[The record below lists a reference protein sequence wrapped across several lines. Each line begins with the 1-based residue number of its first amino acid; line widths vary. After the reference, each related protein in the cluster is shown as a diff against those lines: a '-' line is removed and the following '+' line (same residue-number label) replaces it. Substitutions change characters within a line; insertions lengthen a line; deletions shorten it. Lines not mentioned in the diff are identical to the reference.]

1 MALEVRKLTPHVGAE
16 IVGLDLRQP
25 YDQAT
30 ANALRAAF
38 RDHHLLLVRQK
49 DLAAE
54 DQVRF
59 AQLFGDVM
67 IRGKYKVQ
75 PQEALTQY
83 VSNNR
88 KDGILGDGEIE
99 FHQDHVF
106 YENPLKAII
115 LYGVEIP
122 PSGSATKF
130 RNINVLIDRLPTD
143 LRKRAEGVKVLHL
156 YNYEG
161 DYTRWQD
168 PAKAPAD
175 SPRAWQPIIWTEPG
189 TGRKALWNMR
199 VSVVGFEGVAYE
211 EGKALTDAL
220 WDFAEANS
228 DDLTYIHRW
237 RPGDLVIWSN
247 HMLQHAR
254 EPFSSDERRTLRRT
268 PIV

>member
-1 MALEVRKLTPHVGAE
+1 MAFEIRKLAPHLGAE

-25 YDQAT
+25 FDDAT
-30 ANALRAAF
+30 AGALRAAF

-49 DLAAE
+49 DLPAE

-59 AQLFGDVM
+59 ARVFGDVV
-67 IRGKYKVQ
+67 IRGKYKVT

-83 VSNNR
+83 VSNSR

-99 FHQDHVF
+99 FHQDHTF

-122 PSGSATKF
+122 PSGTATRF
-130 RNINVLIDRLPTD
+130 RNINVMLDRLPND
-143 LRKRAEGVKVLHL
+143 LRRRAEGVKVLHL

-168 PAKAPAD
+168 PAEAPAD
-175 SPRAWQPIIWTEPG
+175 SPRAWQPLIWSEPE
-189 TGRKALWNMR
+189 TGRKALWNIR
-199 VSVVGFEGVAYE
+199 VSAVDFEGLSYD
-211 EGKALTDAL
+211 EGRSLTEAL
-220 WDFAEANS
+220 WTFAEGM
-228 DDLTYIHRW
+228 DDLTYVHRW
-237 RPGDLVIWSN
+237 RPGDLVIWN
-247 HMLQHAR
+247 NLMLQHAR
-254 EPFSSDERRTLRRT
+254 EPFSSDEKRTLRRT